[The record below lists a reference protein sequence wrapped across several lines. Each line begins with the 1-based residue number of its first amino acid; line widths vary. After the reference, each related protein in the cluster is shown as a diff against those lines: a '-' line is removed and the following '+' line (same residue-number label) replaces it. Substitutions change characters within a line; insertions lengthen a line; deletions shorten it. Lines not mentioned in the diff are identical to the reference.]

1 MLSRFRSSL
10 PSLCRWCAIRCRR
23 DIAHITTTGQ
33 AVKRGKVRSLS
44 CAAAVSRDVLSRN
57 RRAVTAMVYL
67 NDVDAG
73 GHTYFPRA
81 RPVAEE
87 LGDAER
93 PAGIRIQPRK
103 GRALI
108 FWNIRQ
114 GREDEASLH
123 EAQPVLGGTKLVAT
137 KWLSTTPAVPPDT

>member
-1 MLSRFRSSL
+1 
-10 PSLCRWCAIRCRR
+10 
-23 DIAHITTTGQ
+23 
-33 AVKRGKVRSLS
+33 
-44 CAAAVSRDVLSRN
+44 
-57 RRAVTAMVYL
+57 MVYL
-67 NDVDAG
+67 NDVEAG

-87 LGDAER
+87 LDEAER
-93 PAGIRIQPRK
+93 PPGIRIQPRK

-123 EAQPVLGGTKLVAT
+123 EAQAVLGGTKLVAT
-137 KWLSTTPAVPPDT
+137 KWLSTTQAVPADT

>member
-1 MLSRFRSSL
+1 M
-10 PSLCRWCAIRCRR
+10 
-23 DIAHITTTGQ
+23 
-33 AVKRGKVRSLS
+33 
-44 CAAAVSRDVLSRN
+44 
-57 RRAVTAMVYL
+57 TAMVYL
-67 NDVDAG
+67 NDVEAG

-93 PAGIRIQPRK
+93 PTGLRIQPRK

-114 GREDEASLH
+114 GREDETSLH

-137 KWLSTTPAVPPDT
+137 KWLSTTPAVPADT